1 MTSKDYVTIARVLR
15 DTGIL
20 APEPDQ
26 INEDRNSLAQAF
38 ADELVK
44 ENPRFNRDKFL
55 RACGVES

>member
-1 MTSKDYVTIARVLR
+1 MTRKDHVTIARVLR

-20 APEPDQ
+20 ASEPDQ